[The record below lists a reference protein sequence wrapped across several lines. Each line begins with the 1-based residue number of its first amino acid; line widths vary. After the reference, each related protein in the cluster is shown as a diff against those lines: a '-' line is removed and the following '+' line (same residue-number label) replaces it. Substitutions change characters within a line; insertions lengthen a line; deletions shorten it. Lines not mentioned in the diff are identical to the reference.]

1 MSGWW
6 KTNMLLTCV
15 MLWRR
20 TELSRWWSATAQSSR
35 YWCLITR
42 VANAFIL
49 VTALSDDFAVHSV
62 MLFSDCGSFLWCESV
77 HYTYIWYICT
87 LYIHTH
93 THTHFMILCP
103 GLPGWAG
110 ARKVKPMIWI
120 LVKQETVSGSGISWA
135 MQVCTS
141 LQTDNNASTPPLSFL
156 QARCPSCRPTNS
168 VKALKGCTYIHTNLY
183 SGRNR

>member
-1 MSGWW
+1 
-6 KTNMLLTCV
+6 

-93 THTHFMILCP
+93 THTHTHLMVLN
-103 GLPGWAG
+103 GT
-110 ARKVKPMIWI
+110 RKVKPIWI
-120 LVKQETVSGSGISWA
+120 LVKQETVSDSGISWA

-141 LQTDNNASTPPLSFL
+141 LHTDNNASTPLLSFFTGQMRFL
-156 QARCPSCRPTNS
+156 SPNQQRQ
-168 VKALKGCTYIHTNLY
+168 CTEGMYIHTYKLI
-183 SGRNR
+183 

>member
-1 MSGWW
+1 VSGWW
-6 KTNMLLTCV
+6 KSNMLLTCV

-62 MLFSDCGSFLWCESV
+62 MLFSDRGSFLWCESV

-93 THTHFMILCP
+93 THTHPFY
-103 GLPGWAG
+103 G
-110 ARKVKPMIWI
+110 
-120 LVKQETVSGSGISWA
+120 
-135 MQVCTS
+135 
-141 LQTDNNASTPPLSFL
+141 PLSGTTRVSRCQKGKTNLDFSEARDSEWQWHQLGHASLHLAADRQQRQYPTAQFFTGQMPFL
-156 QARCPSCRPTNS
+156 SPNQQRQSTE
-168 VKALKGCTYIHTNLY
+168 GMYIHTYKLI
-183 SGRNR
+183 